1 MMHHVTK
8 PTSPHLY
15 TIGVHATVEFYSTPF
30 GSYASPSVYCTN
42 ILLSLLHGASLHL
55 LYTFGV
61 LQHQPLC
68 YKDSIADDADAQ
80 DAMHVVL
87 YIKFSI

>member
-8 PTSPHLY
+8 PTSPHRS
-15 TIGVHATVEFYSTPF
+15 ATVEFYSTPF

-42 ILLSLLHGASLHL
+42 ILLSVQFHSLCEL
-55 LYTFGV
+55 EKS
-61 LQHQPLC
+61 C
-68 YKDSIADDADAQ
+68 KDSIAHDADAH